1 MGKPDHKYLV
11 IPGPVEVRR
20 EILEAQTK
28 WMIGHRS
35 TDFANLFARLQ
46 DKLKQVFLTQNRV
59 LISGGARP
67 LKKSRQTG
75 EPNLKALLTAASDFC
90 NSDRVLRTATL
101 IHQHQL
107 L

>member
-11 IPGPVEVRR
+11 IPGPVEVRH
-20 EILEAQTK
+20 EILDAQTK

-59 LISGGARP
+59 LLSGSSG
-67 LKKSRQTG
+67 TG
-75 EPNLKALLTAASDFC
+75 R
-90 NSDRVLRTATL
+90 RVWVF
-101 IHQHQL
+101 
-107 L
+107 